1 MTPQQT
7 VSLVSPGFFG
17 LNLQQSPVGQNPSYA
32 LIADNCVIDKSGRIS
47 SRKGWTQQ
55 TTSGSTALSDTYV
68 QFLHEHVN
76 ADNTSTILSGGNSKL
91 FTGGVGAALTDITP
105 GSYTVSGNNW
115 KAASLSD
122 FCLLVQDGQ
131 EPIVYS
137 GSISPVAQ
145 AYTTYIADTPNF
157 DGNTLRDVIA
167 AYGRFWAHDG
177 EYVYWSTDIL
187 DSAFPAFSGGSS
199 GFLNINS
206 VLPNN
211 TDTIVA
217 LAAHNNFLIIFCQR
231 SIVIYQGADN
241 VLAETFRVNDVVA
254 GTGCIARDSVQS
266 TGNDLIFLSDMGLRS
281 LGRTIQE
288 KSMPMRE
295 LTTNVRDSFLSF
307 VTTEIAN
314 VGSAD
319 NIKSVYSE
327 KFAFYMISFP
337 SLNYCTV
344 LDMRQALPD
353 GSARVTTWTGYPVN
367 AVIRT
372 RDRDLLLGK
381 LNGIGKYEGYTDN
394 GSNYL
399 MRFYTNY
406 IDFGQPTLL
415 KIPKKIKATIAG
427 GATQK
432 FVIKLSYDYIGSTY
446 SFPFT
451 IPDNGPYEY
460 NVDEYMDA
468 EYTAGLAIDIINT
481 PARGNGNLIQL
492 GFESRING
500 APISVQKV
508 DLFITTGKNT

>member
-1 MTPQQT
+1 MKQQQS

-32 LIADNCVIDKSGRIS
+32 LIADNCIIDKSGRIG
-47 SRKGWTQQ
+47 SRKGWVQQ
-55 TTSGSTALSDTYV
+55 TTSGSTALNDTYV

-76 ADNTSTILSGGNSKL
+76 ADETTTIISGGNDKL
-91 FTGGVGAALTDITP
+91 FTGGVGGTLTDITP
-105 GSYTVSGNNW
+105 GSYTVNGNNW
-115 KAASLSD
+115 TAASLND
-122 FCLLVQDGQ
+122 FCLIVQEGQ
-131 EPIVYS
+131 EPVVYS
-137 GSISPVAQ
+137 EAISPVAQ
-145 AYTTYIADTPNF
+145 PYTTYIAATPSF
-157 DGNTLRDVIA
+157 GSNTLRDVVA

-217 LAAHNNFLIIFCQR
+217 LAAHNNFLIIFCKR

-241 VLAETFRVNDVVA
+241 VVSEAFRVNDVIA
-254 GTGCIARDSVQS
+254 GVGCIARDSVQH
-266 TGNDLIFLSDMGLRS
+266 TGNDLIFLSDTGLRS
-281 LGRTIQE
+281 LGRIIQE
-288 KSMPMRE
+288 KSLPMRE
-295 LTTNVRDSFLSF
+295 LTTNIRDTFLSY
-307 VTTEIAN
+307 VSTEIAN
-314 VGSAD
+314 AGSAD
-319 NIKSVYSE
+319 DIKSVYSE
-327 KFAFYMISFP
+327 RNAFYIISFP

-344 LDMRQALPD
+344 VDMRQALPD
-353 GSARVTTWTGYPVN
+353 GTARITQWGGFPAT
-367 AVIRT
+367 AMLRT
-372 RDRDLLLGK
+372 RDRDVLFGK
-381 LNGIGKYEGYTDN
+381 LNGIGKYEGYTDD

-406 IDFGQPTLL
+406 IDFEAPTVL
-415 KIPKKIKATIAG
+415 KIPKRIKATIAG

-432 FVIKLSYDYIGSTY
+432 FVLKLSYDYIGSTY
-446 SFPFT
+446 SFPFV

-468 EYTAGLAIDIINT
+468 EYTAGLAIDLIST
-481 PARGNGNLIQL
+481 PARGSGNLIQL

-508 DLFITTGKNT
+508 DLFITTGKNS